1 MTDTLPAGFLQ
12 RPPTMGDVAAVT
24 QLINTCEIAQY
35 ATAEVTQENICTE
48 WQSPGFDLTT
58 DAWVVIAPDSHL
70 VAYGAV
76 WHREHVHIWTEIE
89 VHPDYYGRGIGTHL
103 LRLAEVRARQHIP
116 QAPPHARI
124 TLQTWASS
132 VNQAAQ
138 QRLERAGYKPVRS
151 SWRMEIEINAVP
163 PAPQWP
169 EGISVRTFFRGQDER
184 TVFETD
190 EEAFRDHWGHL
201 PMQFD
206 LWEHWTV
213 KREDFDPTLWF
224 LAFDGTQPSGICL
237 CQNEKDSGWVDTLAV
252 RRPWRRKGLG
262 MALLLHA
269 FGEFYRRDVH
279 KVGLSVDSQ
288 NLTGATRLYERAGM
302 HVARQYNTYEKE
314 LRLGVELST
323 QSITA

>member
-1 MTDTLPAGFLQ
+1 
-12 RPPTMGDVAAVT
+12 
-24 QLINTCEIAQY
+24 
-35 ATAEVTQENICTE
+35 
-48 WQSPGFDLTT
+48 
-58 DAWVVIAPDSHL
+58 
-70 VAYGAV
+70 
-76 WHREHVHIWTEIE
+76 
-89 VHPDYYGRGIGTHL
+89 
-103 LRLAEVRARQHIP
+103 
-116 QAPPHARI
+116 
-124 TLQTWASS
+124 
-132 VNQAAQ
+132 
-138 QRLERAGYKPVRS
+138 
-151 SWRMEIEINAVP
+151 MEIEINAVP

-279 KVGLSVDSQ
+279 KVGLNVDSQ
-288 NLTGATRLYERAGM
+288 NLIGATRLYERAGM

-323 QSITA
+323 QSITV

>member
-1 MTDTLPAGFLQ
+1 MTDTLPTNFLQ
-12 RPPTMGDVAAVT
+12 RPPTMDDIAAVT
-24 QLINTCEIAQY
+24 ELINTCEIAQY
-35 ATAEVTQENICTE
+35 ATAEDTQDDIRTE
-48 WQSPGFDLTT
+48 WQSPGFELTT
-58 DAWVVIAPDSHL
+58 DAWVVIAPNSHL

-76 WHREHVHIWTEIE
+76 WHREHVRIWTEIE
-89 VHPDYYGRGIGTHL
+89 VHPDYYGRGIGTYL
-103 LRLAEVRARQHIP
+103 LRLAEAWARQHIP
-116 QAPPHARI
+116 EAPPHARI
-124 TLQTWASS
+124 TLQGSANSL
-132 VNQAAQ
+132 NQAAQ
-138 QRLERAGYKPVRS
+138 QRLEQAGYKPVRS
-151 SWRMEIEINAVP
+151 SWRMEIEMNAAP

-169 EGISVRTFFRGQDER
+169 EGISVRTFVRGQHER

-201 PMQFD
+201 PVQFD
-206 LWEHWTV
+206 VWEHWTV
-213 KREDFDPTLWF
+213 KREDFDPALWF
-224 LAFDGTQPSGICL
+224 LAFDGNQPAGICL
-237 CQNEKDSGWVDTLAV
+237 CQNEKGSGWVDTLAV

-314 LRLGVELST
+314 LRPGVELST